1 MKNDNRTHQISRR
14 KLLKASGATIVSASI
29 GLPAILSAQSKS
41 VKIGFIHPT
50 SGFLAMVYE
59 HQVTDTNM
67 DFDEAMQIVISGGLL
82 TEEISKKKAEN

>member
-1 MKNDNRTHQISRR
+1 MYIPKGPN
-14 KLLKASGATIVSASI
+14 
-29 GLPAILSAQSKS
+29 
-41 VKIGFIHPT
+41 PT